1 MTLTQAAA
9 TTQPAAPPPEAPAP
23 ELWDGLT
30 RPELAAWFRNR
41 GQALSRLATLSGRYS
56 KGAFSDFFNGHY
68 PGDNAAVGAELLRLK
83 AHLSQAA
90 AEPAPAADAFVETT
104 IAKEVFTILKVARL
118 DQDLALI
125 SSLAGRGK
133 STAARE
139 YAQRTPGV
147 YYFEADDTCCVN
159 TVARW
164 LCAELHIPYN
174 HGQLDLTLG
183 RIVEACQGRDMQ
195 VIIDQA
201 EFLIKKYKGTIRSIK
216 GLEFMRTLHDRAGVS
231 IVLIALPQLYQDLLR
246 RPQISGYILSR
257 IGIRRELPMPTDD
270 DVRLWAEAH
279 GITDEGAVRELIAH
293 KGGAG
298 HLRTVR
304 MTARKALRIAQV
316 NHRPVDA
323 TVVREAFQYVYV

>member
-1 MTLTQAAA
+1 MTLTQAV
-9 TTQPAAPPPEAPAP
+9 QPQPIESPPPSPAP
-23 ELWDGLT
+23 ELWDGIT
-30 RPELAAWFRNR
+30 RQALAAWFRER
-41 GQALSRLATLSGRYS
+41 GHTLSRLAALSGRYS
-56 KGAFSDFFNGHY
+56 KGALSDWFNGHY
-68 PGDNAAVGAELLRLK
+68 LGDNAAVGNELLRLK
-83 AHLSQAA
+83 RHIEQTASEPAA
-90 AEPAPAADAFVETT
+90 AQDVFVETS

-125 SSLAGRGK
+125 SSLPGRGK

-139 YAQRTPGV
+139 YARRNPGV

-164 LCAELHIPYN
+164 LCGELHVTYN
-174 HGQLDLTLG
+174 HGQLDLTLS
-183 RIVEACQGRDMQ
+183 RLVEACQGRDMQ

-216 GLEFMRTLHDRAGVS
+216 GLELMRTLHDRAGVS

-257 IGIRRELPMPTDD
+257 IGIRRDLPMPTDD
-270 DVRLWAEAH
+270 DVALWAEAH
-279 GITDEGAVRELIAH
+279 GITDAGAVRELSAR
-293 KGGAG
+293 KGAAG

-304 MTARKALRIAQV
+304 MAARKALRLAQV